1 MVVGFLVD
9 FPGEIFRDALGDD
22 GDSADL
28 RKVHGL
34 DGGFV
39 GGAQRGE
46 IDQDVRLG
54 MLLHAVGHVLID
66 GDQDFLRVREGSELG
81 MENRK
86 VLKQV

>member
-9 FPGEIFRDALGDD
+9 FPGEILRDALGDD
-22 GDSADL
+22 GDGADL

-54 MLLHAVGHVLID
+54 MLLHAVGHVLVD
-66 GDQDFLRVREGSELG
+66 GDQNFLREKEGSELRK
-81 MENRK
+81 EIRK
-86 VLKQV
+86 VSKQV